1 MITEINEE
9 ILTIKQALEEFAAEQ
24 PTPVG
29 AAFQQAFY
37 DCLAYTNFPMVG
49 MESVAL
55 LEQYFDNCLWFAD
68 DVGFDEAYPTEVEKN
83 YAIALG
89 SIEEYLVYKGLIY
102 VEIWQG

>member
-1 MITEINEE
+1 MITEINKES
-9 ILTIKQALEEFAAEQ
+9 LTIKAALESFDKPEGLSE
-24 PTPVG
+24 V
-29 AAFQQAFY
+29 AFQNALN

-89 SIEEYLVYKGLIY
+89 VIEQHLVFKGLIY
-102 VEIWQG
+102 N